1 MSMAEFFGWSA
12 PAASEDIP
20 EIFPLAISAA
30 DFVKADILTIFA
42 KILTDV
48 LERTHGLGDD
58 QVALM
63 WDSCVKSSSSDGLIT
78 LVARAMADRADLFLV
93 YEKGVGVIRLATN
106 DEQQKIMA
114 DYSKSASSTNGV
126 FVSFKNYFK
135 SDMVKLYLSLEF
147 ATIAAL
153 HKSMNLSKATQIK
166 VSDLRAAVSLADA
179 NEAKAQGAKIAKA
192 LAAGK
197 DVLLDAKD
205 TIEHSIPE
213 LTAVQASIDFL
224 MQKLAFFLGMPSSYL
239 SGEQTGGLGTTGE
252 GDQKAVERGL
262 KAYYFSVM
270 KPLLEALFQGT
281 KLSYKSQDFR
291 QTRESM
297 DVLKTFALVDDQLIS
312 AENKRRILNGLL
324 DLPEDAEGDPAPKA
338 PPAPDPKA
346 PAVVPPAK
354 ARAAEVQ

>member
-1 MSMAEFFGWSA
+1 MSMAEFFGWSSPTA
-12 PAASEDIP
+12 PEEIP

-30 DFVKADILTIFA
+30 DFIRADILTIFA

-48 LERTHGLGDD
+48 LERTHGLSDD

-78 LVARAMADRADLFLV
+78 LVARAMAERQDLFLV
-93 YEKGVGVIRLATN
+93 YEKEVGVIRVATN
-106 DEQQKIMA
+106 DERAKIEA
-114 DYSKSASSTNGV
+114 DYTKAAESSIGI
-126 FVSFKNYFK
+126 FVSFKNHFK

-153 HKSMNLSKATQIK
+153 HKSMNLSKATQLK
-166 VSDLRAAVSLADA
+166 MTDLRAGVALADS
-179 NEAKAQGAKIAKA
+179 NEAKAQAVRIAKA

-205 TIEHSIPE
+205 EIVNSVPD
-213 LTAVQASIDFL
+213 LTAVQASIAFL

-262 KAYYFSVM
+262 KAYYFSVV
-270 KPLLEALFQGT
+270 KPLLEALFPET
-281 KLSYKSQDFR
+281 TVSYKSQDFR

-338 PPAPDPKA
+338 LPAPDPKA
-346 PAVVPPAK
+346 AAVVPPASP
-354 ARAAEVQ
+354 RAAQVQ